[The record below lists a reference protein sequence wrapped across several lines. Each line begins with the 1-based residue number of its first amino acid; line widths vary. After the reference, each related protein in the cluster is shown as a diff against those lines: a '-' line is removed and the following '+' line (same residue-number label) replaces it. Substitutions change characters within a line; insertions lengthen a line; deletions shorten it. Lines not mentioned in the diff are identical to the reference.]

1 MSSLAILI
9 SLPTIYN
16 FQTAVTELIFVAN
29 AYFTARQFTKKMC
42 RFLVKQDLTLFV
54 VFIFFW
60 TNSGGF
66 LGHFSERP
74 ISDKSLC
81 I

>member
-29 AYFTARQFTKKMC
+29 AYLTARQFTKKMC
-42 RFLVKQDLTLFV
+42 RPLVKQDLTLFV
-54 VFIFFW
+54 VFIFFLDKFGFF
-60 TNSGGF
+60 SGSF
-66 LGHFSERP
+66 F
-74 ISDKSLC
+74 
-81 I
+81 